1 MVPTLYG
8 LLMFLVGLFV
18 SGQGILYMAVIAT
31 LFGGTAVAFATALG
45 GANVTPAM
53 LAQGFAGLN
62 LMRREG
68 LRGFLKPVE
77 FATPTFWLL
86 VLTVWAMG
94 TAVVLPRLLQGQL
107 MVAGFDRSEGGG
119 AYLLGPLGPVSMN
132 ITQALYAFLGFMTF
146 IMTRTLLNRPGAG
159 EAAARA
165 ILWVAGLNVVA
176 AVLELAQHHL
186 GLLPL
191 LAYLKNANYAMMGG
205 EVAGLMRIT
214 GTFPETSMFSQYT
227 LTLVAFTHTLWMHG
241 VWRGWARALTLANLL
256 LLLLSTSGTA
266 YVSLSVCAAVALLY
280 TGWRQMRLGH
290 IGPYSL
296 YLKLTA
302 SGVVLGIGVLL
313 FVPPALDVVAE
324 FFGVVIGQKLSSD
337 SGAIRGALNA
347 QAFQTFLDSFGLG
360 AGLGCCRASSF
371 PLVVLSNLGWV
382 GATLFLFFVT
392 PILLGRMPDT
402 LAPTDRVI
410 ATGARRAVF
419 ATLVSASFIALVY
432 DLGFLFYIMAA
443 LAYVPK
449 RQP

>member
-53 LAQGFAGLN
+53 LAQGFTGLN

-68 LRGFLKPVE
+68 LRGFLRPVE

-86 VLTVWAMG
+86 LLTVWAMA
-94 TAVVLPRLLQGQL
+94 TAFVMPRLLQGQL
-107 MVAGFDRSEGGG
+107 MVAGFDRSESGG
-119 AYLLGPLGPVSMN
+119 AYLVGPLGPVSMN
-132 ITQALYAFLGFMTF
+132 ITQAMYAFLALMTF
-146 IMTRTLLNRPGAG
+146 VMTRTLLTRPGAG
-159 EAAARA
+159 LAAARA
-165 ILWVAGLNVVA
+165 VLWAAGLNVVA
-176 AVLELAQHHL
+176 ALLEMAQYQL
-186 GLLPL
+186 GLVPI

-227 LTLVAFTHTLWMHG
+227 LALVAFTHTLWMHG
-241 VWRGWARALTLANLL
+241 VLRGWARTLTLANLL

-266 YVSLSVCAAVALLY
+266 YVSLAICTTVALLY
-280 TGWRQMRLGH
+280 TFLRLMRVGQ

-296 YLKLTA
+296 YLKLTG
-302 SGVVLGIGVLL
+302 SGLVLAVGVLL
-313 FVPPALDVVAE
+313 FVPPALDAVSD
-324 FFGVVIGQKLSSD
+324 FFSVVIGQKLTSD

-347 QAFQTFLDSFGLG
+347 QALQTFVESFGLG

-371 PLVVLSNLGWV
+371 ALVVLSNLGWV
-382 GATLFLFFVT
+382 GAVLFVFFVT
-392 PILLGRMPDT
+392 PILFGRIPEH
-402 LAPTDRVI
+402 LASTDRVI
-410 ATGARRAVF
+410 AIGARRAVF
-419 ATLVSASFIALVY
+419 ATLVSASLIALVY